1 MMIEEI
7 SLLSSNDIKLI
18 LNVMLLSED
27 LPFTIGVTSYLT
39 ENGSDVVPFLFRS
52 MSSNG
57 DINEE
62 IKNNLIEFLR
72 AFGETNEKVKELIS
86 FNLRMTTNEFLN
98 DLINNKYHYGRTISF
113 MFYSELIS
121 IIYNDKVLFDFYGI
135 VEIFGNTSITIIGRP
150 KVPEIGVEVRS
161 ILCYHSGEKYV
172 FWHMDKYN

>member
-18 LNVMLLSED
+18 LNVMLLNED
-27 LPFTIGVTSYLT
+27 LPFTIGVMSYLT
-39 ENGSDVVPFLFRS
+39 ENGSDVVPFLFCS

-98 DLINNKYHYGRTISF
+98 DLINNK
-113 MFYSELIS
+113 
-121 IIYNDKVLFDFYGI
+121 ND
-135 VEIFGNTSITIIGRP
+135 
-150 KVPEIGVEVRS
+150 
-161 ILCYHSGEKYV
+161 
-172 FWHMDKYN
+172 